1 MRLNHNLFS
10 LSIYNSYKTS
20 IADGDNAMSKIS
32 SGMKINMA
40 KDNPNKITHNER
52 LKISIVSTS
61 AASKNAQDM
70 SSMIQSVDG
79 DMQQMNNVLTRLKE
93 LTVQGANDTLK
104 DTDKEIVQNEINS
117 LTDELDYI
125 AKNSQFNGVKL
136 IAGENGAVK
145 GSIGSNYGEEI
156 DLPTYDLTL
165 DVLFPD
171 GVDITGGSEKCQKLL
186 TQVDNVIQRVSN
198 VRADYGAIQKRLD
211 ETKDGLDSINGSL
224 EKAQSNIG
232 DADIA
237 EEIMNFT
244 KNQTIAQAA
253 LALMGQSNQL
263 PQDALQMLANVR

>member
-20 IADGDNAMSKIS
+20 VADGNTAMSKIS

-40 KDNPNKITHNER
+40 KDNPNKITHNEK
-52 LKISIVSTS
+52 LKISIVSTT

-70 SSMIQSVDG
+70 SSMIQAVDG

-93 LTVQGANDTLK
+93 LAVQGNNDTLK
-104 DTDKEIVQNEINS
+104 DADKETVQNEINA

-125 AKNSQFNGVKL
+125 AKNSQFNGIKL
-136 IAGENGAVK
+136 IAGDVGAIK
-145 GSIGSNYGEEI
+145 GSVGANYGEDV
-156 DLPTYDLTL
+156 DLPTYDLTF
-165 DVLFPD
+165 DSLFPD
-171 GVDITGGSEKCQKLL
+171 GIDITGGVEEAGRTL
-186 TQVDNVIQRVSN
+186 TAVDDAIVRVASA
-198 VRADYGAIQKRLD
+198 RAEYGAIQIRLD
-211 ETKDGLDSINGSL
+211 ETQEGLNSINGSL

-253 LALMGQSNQL
+253 LALMSQSNNL
-263 PQDALQMLANVR
+263 PKDALQMLANVR